1 LTPQTAM
8 VPLHPHELL
17 KYMTV
22 PGYPSVYLA
31 GSFARHV
38 TIYSQQVRAINLI
51 DALCR
56 TGQIGRSTSVIVVGA
71 GVAGLTTAAAAL
83 VRGAS
88 VTLVEQGT
96 DLCPIQSEAGA
107 RYLHPHIYDW
117 PLQEVQGSR
126 ADLPLL
132 DWGAGTAASV
142 FEGFRRDWNTIA
154 KRFHAGPPLAVKV
167 SDIRREGNLLQVM
180 AANGEQA
187 VSGHIV
193 ILAIGF
199 GRERS
204 RADYQSYWQ
213 DSPLN
218 SEQEGRLK
226 WLVSG
231 FGDGALTDLM
241 RLCVKHF
248 RHVDFVEKFAQDRD
262 LAAAL
267 KSLLEKP
274 SASVE
279 DTFER
284 VYPSVKGTL
293 SAITLR
299 TDTQVVLNAP
309 PNYLESNGS
318 AILNRFI
325 VFHLAKSDAF
335 TRRSGKMVT
344 EPEIPQPVKGQ
355 YHIVFEDPDHQEDF
369 DRIVVRHGPAPALNQ
384 ADLPSLN
391 RACEQLRAEWKQLRE
406 RGEPDRTRVP
416 LFDPRD
422 YSIERASHSPAE
434 PEDTFASSPTPRYL
448 VLESSQARQGLPL
461 SSLVQS
467 AIRGKTFR
475 RDMEAALLH
484 PPAEDPTVE
493 AIGVNE
499 ALASQSAFNRT
510 VRALCLAEI
519 AIIDVTDYEPGAM
532 LLLGIRTIARR
543 GVTIVTTNQAVTNKD
558 WSKLP
563 FNLKEIYPVLAR
575 DKTELGRLISNAW
588 AQYKG
593 MPHYQDL
600 PAWQAAR
607 QTGKNDAAIDPEK
620 SILWLCSFS
629 EEYTNEGFEEY
640 LQSVVSDQFEAG
652 SKLERITEIVS
663 PQLLAQRLYSAI
675 RFRKLCIVDWTF
687 WSPNVF
693 FELGVRLAINHF
705 GPVCLLAG
713 RAADE
718 AGISDGIRAQRDSL
732 IKLFAPIHYDV
743 HDDSTNPFPEIQ
755 SRYEQMKNAEAPRRR
770 SPIPPAFGY
779 FPYDHIYK
787 RMTEFLDLREEPGGL
802 EPQEFLGGILDS
814 LIGEGVSKP
823 GSPVLFADSKR
834 LAEQVRNS
842 ATGIGIAAWLYMNYK
857 LLPEA
862 AWKTILTNLTDEAG
876 CLAGD
881 GEARKRHEELGDRL
895 MPLLRMSP
903 ERKDSDLAD
912 AIAKVQERLREPA
925 RNTGRRPEEAKGDIP
940 S

>member
-1 LTPQTAM
+1 MTPQTART
-8 VPLHPHELL
+8 PLHPHELL
-17 KYMTV
+17 RYMAV

-38 TIYSQQVRAINLI
+38 TIYSQQIRAINLI

-56 TGQIGRSTSVIVVGA
+56 TGQIGRGTGVIVVGA
-71 GVAGLTTAAAAL
+71 GVAGLTVAAAAL

-88 VTLVEQGT
+88 ATLVEQGT

-117 PLQEVQGSR
+117 PLQEVQESR

-132 DWGAGTAASV
+132 DWEAGPAASV
-142 FEGFRRDWNTIA
+142 FEGLRRDWNKIA

-167 SDIRREGNLLQVM
+167 RDIRREGSLLQVM
-180 AANGEQA
+180 AADGEPA
-187 VSGHIV
+187 VSGQIV

-204 RADYQSYWQ
+204 RADYQTYWQ
-213 DSPLN
+213 DSPLD

-248 RHVDFVEKFAQDRD
+248 RHVDFVESFAQDWN

-279 DTFER
+279 DTFQR
-284 VYPSVKGTL
+284 VYPSVESRL
-293 SAITLR
+293 SEIALR

-309 PNYLESNGS
+309 RNYLESNGS

-325 VFHLAKSDAF
+325 VFHLAKSNAF
-335 TRRSGKMVT
+335 TLRPGRMVT
-344 EPEIPQPVKGQ
+344 APEIPQPVKGH
-355 YHIVFEDPDHQEDF
+355 YHIVFENPAHEEDF

-384 ADLPSLN
+384 NDMPSLD
-391 RACEQLRAEWKQLRE
+391 RACEQLRAEWNRLRE
-406 RGEPDRTRVP
+406 RGEPDKTRVP
-416 LFDPRD
+416 LFDRRD
-422 YSIERASHSPAE
+422 YSIERAPNSPAE
-434 PEDTFASSPTPRYL
+434 PEDIFAPSTTPRYL
-448 VLESSQARQGLPL
+448 VLESSQQRQPHPL
-461 SSLVQS
+461 SWLVQS
-467 AIRGKTFR
+467 AISGKTFR
-475 RDMEAALLH
+475 RDMEAVLLH
-484 PPAEDPTVE
+484 PSAEDPMVE

-510 VRALCLAEI
+510 VRALCLAQV
-519 AIIDVTDYEPGAM
+519 AIIDVTDYEPGTM

-543 GVTIVTTNQAVTNKD
+543 GVTIVTTNRALSNKD

-593 MPHYQDL
+593 MAHYQDL

-663 PQLLAQRLYSAI
+663 PQLLVQRLYSAI

-705 GPVCLLAG
+705 GPVCLLAA
-713 RAADE
+713 RPVDE
-718 AGISDGIRAQRDSL
+718 AGISDGIRAQRENL
-732 IKLFAPIHYDV
+732 IKLFAPIRYDV
-743 HDDSTNPFPEIQ
+743 HDKFTNPFPEIRT
-755 SRYEQMKNAEAPRRR
+755 RYEQMKNAEAPRRR
-770 SPIPPAFGY
+770 SPIPPAFGC
-779 FPYDHIYK
+779 FPYDHTYK
-787 RMTEFLDLREEPGGL
+787 RMTEFLDLREQPGGL
-802 EPQEFLGGILDS
+802 EPNEFLGRILDS
-814 LIGEGVSKP
+814 LIGEGVSMP

-842 ATGIGIAAWLYMNYK
+842 ATAIGIAAWLYTNYE

-862 AWKTILTNLTDEAG
+862 ALKIVLKNLIDG
-876 CLAGD
+876 SGSLAHDGD
-881 GEARKRHEELGDRL
+881 ARRRHEELGDRL
-895 MPLLRMSP
+895 LPLLRMSP
-903 ERKDSDLAD
+903 ELRDSELAD
-912 AIAKVQERLREPA
+912 AIAKVQEQLRGPA
-925 RNTGRRPEEAKGDIP
+925 RNSKRSPEKTKGEI
-940 S
+940 SS

>member
-1 LTPQTAM
+1 M
-8 VPLHPHELL
+8 
-17 KYMTV
+17 
-22 PGYPSVYLA
+22 PGNPGVYLV

-38 TIYSQQVRAINLI
+38 TIYSQQIRAINLI

-56 TGQIGRSTSVIVVGA
+56 TGQIGRGTSVIVVGA
-71 GVAGLTTAAAAL
+71 GVAGLTAAAAAL

-88 VTLVEQGT
+88 VTLVEQGA
-96 DLCPIQSEAGA
+96 DLSPIQSEAGA

-117 PLQEVQGSR
+117 PLQQVQGSR

-132 DWGAGTAASV
+132 DWEAGTAASV
-142 FEGFRRDWNTIA
+142 FEGFRHNWNKIA
-154 KRFHAGPPLAVKV
+154 ERFHAGPPLELKV
-167 SDIRREGNLLQVM
+167 RDIRRDGNLLQVM
-180 AANGEQA
+180 AANGEPT
-187 VSGHIV
+187 VSGQIV

-213 DSPLN
+213 DSPLD
-218 SEQEGRLK
+218 SDQGSRLK

-248 RHVDFVEKFAQDRD
+248 RHVDFVESFAQDRD

-274 SASVE
+274 SGSAE
-279 DTFER
+279 ETFQR
-284 VYPSVKGTL
+284 IYPNVKGRL

-299 TDTQVVLNAP
+299 TDTKVVLNAP

-335 TRRSGKMVT
+335 TLRPGRMVT
-344 EPEIPQPVKGQ
+344 EPEIPQPVQGQ
-355 YHIVFEDPDHQEDF
+355 YHIVFENPAHQEDF

-384 ADLPSLN
+384 ANMPSLH
-391 RACEQLRAEWKQLRE
+391 RACEQLRAEWNRLRE

-416 LFDPRD
+416 LFDQRD
-422 YSIERASHSPAE
+422 YSIERAPNSPAE
-434 PEDTFASSPTPRYL
+434 AEDSFASSPTPRYL
-448 VLESSQARQGLPL
+448 VLESSQPRQPKRL
-461 SSLVQS
+461 SWLVQS
-467 AIRGKTFR
+467 AVSGQTFR
-475 RDMEAALLH
+475 RDMEAVLLH
-484 PPAEDPTVE
+484 PAAEDPAVE

-510 VRALCLAEI
+510 IRALCLAEI
-519 AIIDVTDYEPGAM
+519 AIIDVTDYEPGTM

-543 GVTIVTTNQAVTNKD
+543 GVTIVTTNQALSNKD

-575 DKTELGRLISNAW
+575 DTTQLGRLISKAW

-593 MPHYQDL
+593 MAHYQDL

-607 QTGKNDAAIDPEK
+607 QTGKNDAAVDPEK

-640 LQSVVSDQFEAG
+640 LKGVVGDKFEAG
-652 SKLERITEIVS
+652 SQLERITEIVS

-693 FELGVRLAINHF
+693 FELGVRLAINRF
-705 GPVCLLAG
+705 GPVCLLAA
-713 RAADE
+713 RAADQV
-718 AGISDGIRAQRDSL
+718 GISDGVRAQRKSL
-732 IKLFAPIHYDV
+732 IKLFAPIPYDV
-743 HDDSTNPFPEIQ
+743 DDNAPNPFPEIQ

-779 FPYDHIYK
+779 FPYDHTYK

-802 EPQEFLGGILDS
+802 EPNEFLGRILDS
-814 LIGEGVSKP
+814 LIGEGVSRP
-823 GSPVLFADSKR
+823 GSPVLFADSKP

-842 ATGIGIAAWLYMNYK
+842 ATAIGIAAWLYMNYK

-862 AWKTILTNLTDEAG
+862 ALKTILKNLTDEAG
-876 CLAGD
+876 GLAGD
-881 GEARKRHEELGDRL
+881 GEDRRRHEELGDRL
-895 MPLLRMSP
+895 LPLLRMSP
-903 ERKDSDLAD
+903 KDSELAE

-925 RNTGRRPEEAKGDIP
+925 RNPGRRPEDAKGEIP

>member
-1 LTPQTAM
+1 MP
-8 VPLHPHELL
+8 PLHPHELL
-17 KYMTV
+17 RYMAV
-22 PGYPSVYLA
+22 PGLPSVYLV

-38 TIYSQQVRAINLI
+38 TIYSQQIRAINLI

-56 TGQIGRSTSVIVVGA
+56 IGQIGRSTSVIVVGA
-71 GVAGLTTAAAAL
+71 GVAGLTAAAAAL

-96 DLCPIQSEAGA
+96 DLAPIQSEAGA

-117 PLQEVQGSR
+117 PLQQGQGSR
-126 ADLPLL
+126 AGLPLL
-132 DWGAGTAASV
+132 DWEAGPAASV
-142 FEGFRRDWNTIA
+142 FEGFRRDWNEIA
-154 KRFHAGPPLAVKV
+154 ERFHIGPPLPLKV
-167 SDIRREGNLLQVM
+167 RDIRREGNLLHVM

-187 VSGHIV
+187 VSGQIV

-204 RADYQSYWQ
+204 RADYQTYWQ

-218 SEQEGRLK
+218 SDQGSRLK

-241 RLCVKHF
+241 RLCVRHF
-248 RHVDFVEKFAQDRD
+248 RHVDFVESFAQDQD
-262 LAAAL
+262 LAVEL

-274 SASVE
+274 SGSAE
-279 DTFER
+279 DTFQR
-284 VYPSVKGTL
+284 MYPSVKGRL

-309 PNYLESNGS
+309 PNYLEINGS

-325 VFHLAKSDAF
+325 VFHLEKSGAF
-335 TRRSGKMVT
+335 TLLPGRMVT
-344 EPEIPQPVKGQ
+344 EPEIPQSVKGK
-355 YHIVFEDPDHQEDF
+355 YHIVFENPAHREDF
-369 DRIVVRHGPAPALNQ
+369 DRIVARHGPAPALNQ
-384 ADLPSLN
+384 ADMPSLHQ
-391 RACEQLRAEWKQLRE
+391 ACEELRAQWNGLRE
-406 RGEPDRTRVP
+406 RGKQDRTRVP
-416 LFDPRD
+416 LFDWRD
-422 YSIERASHSPAE
+422 YSIEQAPNSPAE
-434 PEDTFASSPTPRYL
+434 PEDSFASSPKPRYL
-448 VLESSQARQGLPL
+448 VLESSQQRQPQRL
-461 SSLVQS
+461 SWLVQS
-467 AIRGKTFR
+467 AVSGQSFR
-475 RDMEAALLH
+475 RNMEAVLLH
-484 PPAEDPTVE
+484 PEAEDEDDDPPVE

-519 AIIDVTDYEPGAM
+519 AIIDVTDYEPGTM

-543 GVTIVTTNQAVTNKD
+543 GVTIVTTNQALTNKD

-563 FNLKEIYPVLAR
+563 FNLKEIYPQLAGNA
-575 DKTELGRLISNAW
+575 TELGKLISTAW

-593 MPHYQDL
+593 MAHYQDL

-620 SILWLCSFS
+620 GILWLCSFS
-629 EEYTNEGFEEY
+629 EEYTKEGYEEY
-640 LQSVVSDQFEAG
+640 LQTKVGDRFEAD
-652 SKLERITEIVS
+652 SKLLRITEIVS

-693 FELGVRLAINHF
+693 FELGVRLAINRF
-705 GPVCLLAG
+705 GPVCLLAE
-713 RAADE
+713 RAADRV
-718 AGISDGIRAQRDSL
+718 GISDGVRAQRKSL
-732 IKLFAPIHYDV
+732 IKLFAPIRYDV
-743 HDDSTNPFPEIQ
+743 LDKAPNPFPEIR

-779 FPYDHIYK
+779 FPYDHTYK

-802 EPQEFLGGILDS
+802 ELNEFLGRILDS

-823 GSPVLFADSKR
+823 GSPVLFADSKP
-834 LAEQVRNS
+834 LAEQVRNC
-842 ATGIGIAAWLYMNYK
+842 ATAIGIAAWLYMNYK
-857 LLPEA
+857 LLPETA
-862 AWKTILTNLTDEAG
+862 LKTILKNLTDETG
-876 CLAGD
+876 YLAGD
-881 GEARKRHEELGDRL
+881 GEDRRRQEELGDRL
-895 MPLLRMSP
+895 LPLLRMSP
-903 ERKDSDLAD
+903 KQKDSELAE
-912 AIAKVQERLREPA
+912 AIAKVQDRLREPA
-925 RNTGRRPEEAKGDIP
+925 PNPGRRPEDAKGEIP